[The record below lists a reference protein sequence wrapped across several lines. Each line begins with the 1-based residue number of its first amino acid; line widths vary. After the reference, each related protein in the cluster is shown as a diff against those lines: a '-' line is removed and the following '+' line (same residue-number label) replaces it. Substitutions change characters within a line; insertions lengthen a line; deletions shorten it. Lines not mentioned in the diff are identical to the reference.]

1 MTTVWR
7 LYHGNI
13 GPLIEVVPDEHW
25 PGMWRIRTRDGRLSD
40 MVNLARARDAGRM
53 VARTENPTF
62 GNMAHYRWS
71 KVEASHVGPQTR
83 PIELQAAE

>member
-53 VARTENPTF
+53 VARSENPTL
-62 GNMAHYRWS
+62 GDVSRYRW
-71 KVEASHVGPQTR
+71 KRAEVGGVGPQPR